1 MTDQN
6 VNVNAGQ
13 DDDDDG
19 LFDAAT
25 DTFPRRNDLRDRLV
39 VVYPTGE
46 HGTRKGDGPD
56 AKPYPWYATTTVVL
70 DDGPDGWQPTVPDDD
85 GDPTPNLV
93 PSVADNGPQVLTN
106 FQWSASGLVSR
117 IQTKLPDPKTGKPGS
132 ICGRINVM
140 KNKVKGRSAP
150 WSIKG
155 ASEDEL
161 NVAREYRDVLKAARD
176 AITKD
181 NLAKLDQDAF

>member
-1 MTDQN
+1 VTD

-13 DDDDDG
+13 DDEDDD
-19 LFDAAT
+19 LFTPAT

-39 VVYPTGE
+39 VIYPTGK

-56 AKPYPWYATTTVVL
+56 AKPYPWYETTTVVL
-70 DDGPDGWQPTVPDDD
+70 DDGPSGWQDTVPDDD

-106 FQWSASGLVSR
+106 FQWSATGLVSR
-117 IQTKLPDPKTGKPGS
+117 IQTNLPGADGKPGS
-132 ICGRINVM
+132 ILGRINVM

-150 WSIKG
+150 WSISK
-155 ASEDEL
+155 ATEDDL
-161 NVAREYRDVLKAARD
+161 MVARQYRAECKAARD
-176 AITKD
+176 AITQENVKTAD
-181 NLAKLDQDAF
+181 ADAF

>member
-1 MTDQN
+1 VTD
-6 VNVNAGQ
+6 VNPNAGQ
-13 DDDDDG
+13 QDDDDG
-19 LFDAAT
+19 LFDPAT

-46 HGTRKGDGPD
+46 HGTRQSDDG
-56 AKPYPWYATTTVVL
+56 KPYPWYATTTVVL

-106 FQWSASGLVSR
+106 FQWSATGLVSR
-117 IQTKLPDPKTGKPGS
+117 IQTKLPDATGKPGS

-150 WSIKG
+150 WSIAK
-155 ASEDEL
+155 ATEDEL
-161 NVAREYRDVLKAARD
+161 NIARQYRDVLKAARD

-181 NLAKLDQDAF
+181 NVAKADKDAF